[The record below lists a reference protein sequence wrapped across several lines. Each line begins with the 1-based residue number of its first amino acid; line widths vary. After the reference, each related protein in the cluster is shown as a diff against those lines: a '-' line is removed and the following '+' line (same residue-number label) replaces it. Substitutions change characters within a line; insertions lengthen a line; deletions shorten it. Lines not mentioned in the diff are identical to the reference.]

1 MIRVRERKVLEEEE
15 CCLDSGV
22 DIFDVRIL
30 GFKFVLIL
38 IIEKYKIK
46 FKLL

>member
-1 MIRVRERKVLEEEE
+1 MIRVRERKDPEEEE
-15 CCLDSGV
+15 CCPDSGV
-22 DIFDVRIL
+22 DISDARIS

-38 IIEKYKIK
+38 ITEKYKIK